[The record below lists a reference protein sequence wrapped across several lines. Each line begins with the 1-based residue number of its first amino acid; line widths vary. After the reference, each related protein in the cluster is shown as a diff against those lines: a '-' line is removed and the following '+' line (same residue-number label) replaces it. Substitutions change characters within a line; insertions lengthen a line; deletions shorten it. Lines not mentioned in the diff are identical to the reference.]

1 MRNEFSHVRFPSSEI
16 HTIHRKKGE
25 EGGLM
30 VWINTEDKF
39 SENLT
44 GGIYPLENVLLA
56 LLLLFLSICLLSVNS
71 RHLVVCYCV
80 IVYKLLEKVH
90 HVISSPFPF

>member
-1 MRNEFSHVRFPSSEI
+1 MRNEFSNVRFPSSEI
-16 HTIHRKKGE
+16 HTIHQKGE
-25 EGGLM
+25 EGGLT
-30 VWINTEDKF
+30 VWINSEDKF
-39 SENLT
+39 SKNLT

-56 LLLLFLSICLLSVNS
+56 LLTVFIDLSIIRKFDSTS
-71 RHLVVCYCV
+71 CYCV